1 MFTSTK
7 RHWAVAM
14 GLAAFVAVTGA
25 SAAGFV
31 THARHA
37 TPAQAAPAAMPVV
50 SGDLGEVI
58 VVAPQDLGEVIVHAP
73 QDLGEVLVE
82 ARRPVA
88 AGAYLAQ
95 VIVTAARDDRAE
107 LVSGST
113 ATTTATLVAAR

>member
-37 TPAQAAPAAMPVV
+37 APAAPAAMPFV

-88 AGAYLAQ
+88 AGAFLAE
-95 VIVTAARDDRAE
+95 VVVTAPREDR
-107 LVSGST
+107 
-113 ATTTATLVAAR
+113 TATLVAAR

>member
-7 RHWAVAM
+7 RHWAVAL

-25 SAAGFV
+25 SAAGYV
-31 THARHA
+31 THTRHA

-58 VVAPQDLGEVIVHAP
+58 VYPPHDLGEVIVHAP

-88 AGAYLAQ
+88 AGAFLAE
-95 VIVTAARDDRAE
+95 VVVTAPREDR
-107 LVSGST
+107 
-113 ATTTATLVAAR
+113 TATLVAAR

>member
-7 RHWAVAM
+7 RHWAVAL

-37 TPAQAAPAAMPVV
+37 APAAPTAMPVV
-50 SGDLGEVI
+50 SGDLGEV
-58 VVAPQDLGEVIVHAP
+58 VVYPPHDLGEVTVHAP

-82 ARRPVA
+82 ARRPLA
-88 AGAYLAQ
+88 SGAFLAE
-95 VIVTAARDDRAE
+95 VVVTAPRDEHAE
-107 LVSGST
+107 FGS
-113 ATTTATLVAAR
+113 AATLVAAR